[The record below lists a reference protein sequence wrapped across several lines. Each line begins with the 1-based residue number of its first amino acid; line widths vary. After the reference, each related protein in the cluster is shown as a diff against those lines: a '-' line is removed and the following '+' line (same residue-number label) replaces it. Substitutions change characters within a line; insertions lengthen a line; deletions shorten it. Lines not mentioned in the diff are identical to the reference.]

1 MENFQEYLAEITS
14 RLSLGVKV
22 VGKEGTVERYDQS
35 TAPDPVMTVFPHSE
49 EDVIEVV
56 RYCRE
61 KGLKCFA
68 QSGGHSWRV
77 KNHRTI
83 DVVIC
88 MRGLNKVFVDES
100 DQTVTFGGGIIV
112 GELINA
118 VAEKGFDVTT
128 GLANTVGVVGAVL
141 YGGLGRYV
149 GRYGHGVDN
158 LVTVNLV
165 DSDGTIH
172 RNVNGTTNP
181 ELWWAI
187 RGAGAAFGII
197 TKATMKIYPQ
207 TNGGLSW
214 TCTLIFS
221 NPSRET
227 IEKVFKAINSTHYGD
242 SMFVLFSF
250 AFVPPMGYPS
260 LVIALWFYGPESQA
274 EKAWARVLDPSLRPD
289 FKQTSILP
297 AERLNDSND
306 AGCSAGYRRPGLAM
320 GIERLE
326 ITAFFEIWDLWL
338 EFGQSED
345 AENSVVV
352 MERFSKEKTLE
363 ASDEGTAFSRFHRG
377 IVYEVSIA
385 PAYKDPKL
393 DQKANEFTSK
403 VRDVLIQKCS
413 DPGKIRAYPTG
424 SGLNEPL
431 ENIFDG
437 KERVE
442 KLLSIKKKWDPENY
456 WGAFFD
462 TK

>member
-1 MENFQEYLAEITS
+1 MERFQEYSNEIIP
-14 RLSLGVKV
+14 RLSPGAKV
-22 VGKEGTVERYDQS
+22 VGKEVKKTWLKL
-35 TAPDPVMTVFPHSE
+35 
-49 EDVIEVV
+49 
-56 RYCRE
+56 E

-68 QSGGHSWRV
+68 QTGGHSWRV
-77 KNHRTI
+77 KNHKTI

-88 MRGLNKVFVDES
+88 MRGLNKVFVDEPN
-100 DQTVTFGGGIIV
+100 QTVTFGGGIIV

-118 VAEKGFDVTT
+118 VAGKGFDVTT
-128 GLANTVGVVGAVL
+128 GLANTVGVVGAAI

-149 GRYGHGVDN
+149 GRYSHGADN
-158 LVTVNLV
+158 LVAVNLV

-207 TNGGLSW
+207 TNDGLWW

-227 IEKVFKAINSTHYGD
+227 IEKVFKVINSTHYGD
-242 SMFVLFSF
+242 SMFVIFSF
-250 AFVPPMGYPS
+250 SFVPPMGYPS
-260 LVIALWFYGPESQA
+260 LVVALSFYGQESRA
-274 EKAWARVLDPSLRPD
+274 EEAWERVLDPSLRPD
-289 FKQTSILP
+289 FKQTAILP
-297 AERLNDSND
+297 AERLNDCYD
-306 AGCSAGYRRPGLAM
+306 VACVTGYRRPGLAM

-345 AENSVVV
+345 AKNSAVI

-363 ASDEGTAFSRFHRG
+363 TSDEETAFSRFHRG
-377 IVYEVSIA
+377 IVYEVNVA
-385 PAYKDPKL
+385 PTYKDAKL
-393 DQKANEFTSK
+393 DQKANEFTRK
-403 VRDVLIQKCS
+403 VRDLLIQKCS

-424 SGLNEPL
+424 SGQNEPL
-431 ENIFDG
+431 ENIFNG
-437 KERVE
+437 KERIE

-462 TK
+462 TE